1 MCLGSS
7 GLAAVGV
14 RPIGDIGCWMSTE
27 VQDDES
33 LTKEME
39 EGIENDEGEEV
50 DGSEEKGDTG
60 KKQAKK
66 KPSKKAIGASKS
78 KATAVK
84 DAGIAKK
91 PKEPK
96 APKPRRPFSRIS
108 DEDLLRRQGMIK
120 ERLDVAQ
127 AQITIMTSKW
137 QKYEDERLIR
147 EDIKTGIIA

>member
-1 MCLGSS
+1 
-7 GLAAVGV
+7 
-14 RPIGDIGCWMSTE
+14 MSTE

-50 DGSEEKGDTG
+50 DDAEEKGGAG
-60 KKQAKK
+60 KKPAKK
-66 KPSKKAIGASKS
+66 KPSKKAIGAPKS

-84 DAGIAKK
+84 DAGISKK
-91 PKEPK
+91 PKEAK

-137 QKYEDERLIR
+137 QKYEDERVIR